1 MRLQYSLIPILLL
14 CAVFVSSCYKI
25 ETEANNLPQ
34 GFSVS
39 QIIGTWK
46 ILGMSSDKAYDWDG
60 NGTAES
66 DIYSTWPDCQ
76 KDNLYQFNSNYSG
89 SYKLSC
95 NETKTGAWRL
105 DGTITLVWKAS
116 GSAEM
121 YEKIVYLTSDT
132 MKTQIS
138 IKQPNGET
146 YTITKL
152 WKLQ

>member
-1 MRLQYSLIPILLL
+1 MKLQSSLIPILLL
-14 CAVFVSSCYKI
+14 CAVLNESCYKI

-76 KDNLYQFNSNYSG
+76 KDNLYQLNSNYSG

-146 YTITKL
+146 YIITKL